1 MCRAVEELIKEK
13 NEKAFMVGRQEGRQE
28 DRQEGKQE
36 EKVRI
41 VQKLLGLGK
50 FTPEDIAQL
59 AELPLEEVK
68 CLRENMRQ

>member
-13 NEKAFMVGRQEGRQE
+13 NEKAFMVGRQEG
-28 DRQEGKQE
+28 RQEGKQE

>member
-1 MCRAVEELIKEK
+1 MSRAVEDLIKEK
-13 NEKAFMVGRQEGRQE
+13 NEKALMVG
-28 DRQEGKQE
+28 RQEGKQE

-68 CLRENMRQ
+68 RLRESLPQ